1 LSFTRDSTV
10 VVLAAMGWV
19 VLAMR
24 TRRSGVVLGTGVV
37 ASVPAFAL
45 FGAPLVS
52 QLSYVLQGFHPP
64 TVVSWSYVL
73 HHYPAALSSV
83 LRQDAHYPLGL
94 SFPVFWFAVAAV
106 LLAALVYMFVAS
118 PRGDPFFML
127 SKGAFVG
134 AAALIVASINYTG
147 LRIELVFIPSIAVA
161 LALAV
166 ARLLVPVREW
176 LSRHGSFSSPA
187 AVNR

>member
-1 LSFTRDSTV
+1 
-10 VVLAAMGWV
+10 
-19 VLAMR
+19 
-24 TRRSGVVLGTGVV
+24 VLGTGVA

-45 FGAPLVS
+45 FGAPLVR

-73 HHYPAALSSV
+73 HHYPSALGSV

-106 LLAALVYMFVAS
+106 LAAALVYMFIAS
-118 PRGDPFFML
+118 PRRDPFFML
-127 SKGAFVG
+127 SKGAVVG
-134 AAALIVASINYTG
+134 AAALIAASINYTG
-147 LRIELVFIPSIAVA
+147 LRIEMVFIPSIAVA

-166 ARLLVPVREW
+166 ARLLVPVRAR
-176 LSRHGSFSSPA
+176 LAPHASFSSPA